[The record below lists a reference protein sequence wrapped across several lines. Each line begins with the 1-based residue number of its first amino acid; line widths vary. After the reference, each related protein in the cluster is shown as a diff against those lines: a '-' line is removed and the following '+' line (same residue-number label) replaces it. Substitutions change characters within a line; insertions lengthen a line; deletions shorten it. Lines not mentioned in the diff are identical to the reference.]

1 LGYGEKTRLSKTV
14 GWDKNRVM
22 STTRLKKSNKLRFR
36 NTIKLKS
43 HTTKKT
49 VSRSITFRYNIE
61 KSIAKSEIQNFVN
74 KHPWSLTSEIIEQ
87 LRIEPPLAINVLKEL
102 KKEGLTVSKPVV

>member
-1 LGYGEKTRLSKTV
+1 LGYGEKTRFSKTV

-22 STTRLKKSNKLRFR
+22 SITRLKKSNKLRSR

-43 HTTKKT
+43 HTIKKSVT
-49 VSRSITFRYNIE
+49 RSITFRYNIE
-61 KSIAKSEIQNFVN
+61 KSTAKREIQDFVN

-87 LRIEPPLAINVLKEL
+87 LRIEPPLTIKVLKEL
-102 KKEGLTVSKPVV
+102 KKEGLAVSKPVV

>member
-1 LGYGEKTRLSKTV
+1 LGYGEKTRFSKTV

-22 STTRLKKSNKLRFR
+22 SITRLKKSNKLRSR

-43 HTTKKT
+43 HTIKKPVT
-49 VSRSITFRYNIE
+49 RSITFRYNIE
-61 KSIAKSEIQNFVN
+61 KSTAKREIQDFVN

-87 LRIEPPLAINVLKEL
+87 LRIEPPLTIKVLKEL
-102 KKEGLTVSKPVV
+102 KKEGLAVSKPVV

>member
-1 LGYGEKTRLSKTV
+1 MGYSEKTRLSKTV

-43 HTTKKT
+43 HTTKKPVT
-49 VSRSITFRYNIE
+49 RSITFRYNIE
-61 KSIAKSEIQNFVN
+61 KSIAKREIQDFVN

-87 LRIEPPLAINVLKEL
+87 LRIEPPLAIKVLKEL
-102 KKEGLTVSKPVV
+102 KKEGLAVSKPVV